1 MPAGGGGIGTG
12 GGNLWS
18 PGERGAIGG
27 GGGHGGGGGG
37 GGAGAGG
44 GAWSG
49 DGVDMNGGDVTLSEL
64 FRGLVAVPFRRLATE
79 TAFMRPQFAIDYY
92 ANNFEYTDRVSLITK
107 TFLVKNKKLLVPPF
121 SSQSFLSID

>member
-44 GAWSG
+44 GAGSVG
-49 DGVDMNGGDVTLSEL
+49 EGVELNGEDVTLSEL
-64 FRGLVAVPFRRLATE
+64 LRGLVAVPLRRLATE
-79 TAFMRPQFAIDYY
+79 TSSDARVRSRFAVTTIEQT
-92 ANNFEYTDRVSLITK
+92 ASTESVVIAK
-107 TFLVKNKKLLVPPF
+107 TT
-121 SSQSFLSID
+121 

>member
-18 PGERGAIGG
+18 PGERGAMGG

-44 GAWSG
+44 GAWPNVG
-49 DGVDMNGGDVTLSEL
+49 DDGDVNISDVMSFEL
-64 FRGLVAVPFRRLATE
+64 LNGLVAVPLRKLAAE
-79 TAFMRPQFAIDYY
+79 KIDKIQW
-92 ANNFEYTDRVSLITK
+92 VSPGL
-107 TFLVKNKKLLVPPF
+107 FY
-121 SSQSFLSID
+121 D

>member
-18 PGERGAIGG
+18 PGENGAIGG

-44 GAWSG
+44 GSTWSDIG
-49 DGVDMNGGDVTLSEL
+49 DGSEANISVILFEL
-64 FRGLVAVPFRRLATE
+64 FKGLVAIPFRRLATE
-79 TAFMRPQFAIDYY
+79 ILSTYQRFWYIAI
-92 ANNFEYTDRVSLITK
+92 
-107 TFLVKNKKLLVPPF
+107 
-121 SSQSFLSID
+121 